1 MYTYVYIYVVCAYK
15 YIYIHMYTHTDLYT
29 CMHACMH
36 IAIYD
41 VHISLIHI
49 YVVPQVV
56 GKAGMIAQYNQSF
69 TCNYQLNGGAQHY
82 LKQTNLAG

>member
-1 MYTYVYIYVVCAYK
+1 MCTFTLYVYIYTNVYT
-15 YIYIHMYTHTDLYT
+15 YRSIY
-29 CMHACMH
+29 MHACMH
-36 IAIYD
+36 IVIYD

-49 YVVPQVV
+49 LVVPQVV

>member
-1 MYTYVYIYVVCAYK
+1 
-15 YIYIHMYTHTDLYT
+15 
-29 CMHACMH
+29 MH